1 MEQKKDIYEIVDN
14 YHYDEERHFYCI
26 DAYKWG
32 EEEGHVVA
40 VVHDSGDVWFCS
52 PEARASEK
60 VANAIKGVKDEIIR
74 KRIEKRNPE
83 GTHELWLRVGGHIFA
98 TKDELDTLLKE
109 YEKGQDEL
117 MEKIIKRSFIPEGNT
132 YIPSCVIEEF
142 NENYGTDYDTI
153 GDYDF
158 HVVL

>member
-14 YHYDEERHFYCI
+14 YFYDENNHFHCI

-40 VVHDSGDVWFCS
+40 VVHDSGDVWFCH
-52 PEARASEK
+52 PEARISEK
-60 VANAIKGVKDEIIR
+60 VRNAINDVKGEIL
-74 KRIEKRNPE
+74 KRQIEKRNPE
-83 GTHELWLRVGGHIFA
+83 GTYELWLRVGGHILV
-98 TKDELDTLLKE
+98 TKDELDTLLNE

-132 YIPSCVIEEF
+132 YIPACVIEEF
-142 NENYGTDYDTI
+142 NENYDTDYDTI
-153 GDYDF
+153 SDYEF
-158 HVVL
+158 AVF